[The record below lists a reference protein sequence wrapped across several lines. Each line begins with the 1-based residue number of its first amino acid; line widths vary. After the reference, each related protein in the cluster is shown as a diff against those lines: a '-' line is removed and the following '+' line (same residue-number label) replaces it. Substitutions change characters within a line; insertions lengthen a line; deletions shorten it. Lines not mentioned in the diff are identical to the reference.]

1 MNPAQDRK
9 QLAEIEAIA
18 SWPAARARYDWRAR
32 CSTASKLQTMTFPPV
47 TFVIPGLIP
56 EGLTLLA
63 GRPKIGKSWLAL
75 DICLGVAAGR
85 FCLGDRQPL
94 PGDVL
99 YAALEDNPRRLQRRM
114 GKILRTFTETWPDR
128 LTVATEWRRLDKGG
142 VEDLAEWIDGAHE
155 PRLIVLDTL
164 AGVKPIRT
172 TTGYTEDYASLEALH
187 RLANDRGVAIVVL
200 HHTRKME
207 AEDPLDSVSGTLG
220 LAGCADTVAVL
231 TRSSKGP
238 TLYLRGRDVEEAEHA
253 MSFSVETCRWT
264 ILGDAGEVRRSEERS
279 RILDAIAAAAEP
291 IGPTDIAAAT
301 GMKPGNVRHLLS
313 KMAGAGEV
321 KTEGRGRYVT
331 G

>member
-1 MNPAQDRK
+1 
-9 QLAEIEAIA
+9 
-18 SWPAARARYDWRAR
+18 
-32 CSTASKLQTMTFPPV
+32 
-47 TFVIPGLIP
+47 
-56 EGLTLLA
+56 LTL
-63 GRPKIGKSWLAL
+63 
-75 DICLGVAAGR
+75 
-85 FCLGDRQPL
+85 
-94 PGDVL
+94 
-99 YAALEDNPRRLQRRM
+99 
-114 GKILRTFTETWPDR
+114 
-128 LTVATEWRRLDKGG
+128 ATEWRRLDKGG
-142 VEDLAEWIDGAHE
+142 VEDLREWIDGADE

-172 TTGYTEDYASLEALH
+172 TSGYTEDYASLEALH

-253 MSFSVETCRWT
+253 MAFSAETCRWT

-279 RILDAIAAAAEP
+279 RILDAIAASAEP
-291 IGPTDIAAAT
+291 IGPNDIAEAT
-301 GMKPGNVRHLLS
+301 GMKPGNVRHLLG
-313 KMAGAGEV
+313 KMVAAGEV